1 MFQTYS
7 PDHVDKLPRFMQKWE
22 GRMATFYAN
31 QLKKHD
37 IDEASFFPAA
47 AAEETPPPP
56 AVAPAPATVAPQT
69 SNGAQPGP
77 EADAAQAPPPP
88 PDEPEPADAQ
98 QAVSGTQLSEVVRD
112 YAKVLLDA
120 AETVV
125 RPSAARGK
133 LDRLKRGRLNR
144 REPGEPM
151 RRRGIHSTGCN
162 RCWAY
167 PEKRVLGKKRLCR
180 RRKSSR
186 RSLPSRNRRRRSRR

>member
-1 MFQTYS
+1 MCSSPAPFLQPYIYPWAEWICFAGRITLMFQTYS
-7 PDHVDKLPRFMQKWE
+7 PDHVDKLPRFMEKWE

-77 EADAAQAPPPP
+77 ESDAAQAPPPP

-98 QAVSGTQLSEVVRD
+98 QAVSGAQLSEVVRD

-125 RPSAARGK
+125 RPSAIRGK
-133 LDRLKRGRLNR
+133 LDRL
-144 REPGEPM
+144 
-151 RRRGIHSTGCN
+151 T
-162 RCWAY
+162 RCD
-167 PEKRVLGKKRLCR
+167 
-180 RRKSSR
+180 
-186 RSLPSRNRRRRSRR
+186 

>member
-7 PDHVDKLPRFMQKWE
+7 PDHVDKLPRFMEKWE

-37 IDEASFFPAA
+37 IDEVSFFPAA

-56 AVAPAPATVAPQT
+56 AVAPASAPIAPQT
-69 SNGAQPGP
+69 SNGAQPGL
-77 EADAAQAPPPP
+77 EADAVQAPPPP
-88 PDEPEPADAQ
+88 PDEPEPADAE
-98 QAVSGTQLSEVVRD
+98 QAVSGARLSEVVRD

-125 RPSAARGK
+125 RPSATKGK
-133 LDRLKRGRLNR
+133 LDRLTRGRLNR
-144 REPGEPM
+144 REPGELM

-162 RCWAY
+162 RSWAC
-167 PEKRVLGKKRLCR
+167 PDKRVIGKKRFCR
-180 RRKSSR
+180 SRFRRNRPR
-186 RSLPSRNRRRRSRR
+186 RSQR

>member
-7 PDHVDKLPRFMQKWE
+7 PDHVDKLPRFMEKWE

-56 AVAPAPATVAPQT
+56 AVAPAPAVAPQT
-69 SNGAQPGP
+69 SN
-77 EADAAQAPPPP
+77 AAQAPPPP

-98 QAVSGTQLSEVVRD
+98 QAVSGAQLSEVVRD

-125 RPSAARGK
+125 RPSAIRGK
-133 LDRLKRGRLNR
+133 LARL
-144 REPGEPM
+144 
-151 RRRGIHSTGCN
+151 T
-162 RCWAY
+162 RCD
-167 PEKRVLGKKRLCR
+167 
-180 RRKSSR
+180 
-186 RSLPSRNRRRRSRR
+186 

>member
-56 AVAPAPATVAPQT
+56 AVAPAPAPAAPQA
-69 SNGAQPGP
+69 SNGAQPGL
-77 EADAAQAPPPP
+77 EADAAQHPPPP

-98 QAVSGTQLSEVVRD
+98 QAASRAQLSEVVRD

-125 RPSAARGK
+125 RPSVARGK
-133 LDRLKRGRLNR
+133 LDRLTRGRLNR

-151 RRRGIHSTGCN
+151 RRRGSHWTGCGSRYWACPN
-162 RCWAY
+162 R
-167 PEKRVLGKKRLCR
+167 RVLGKQRFCR

-186 RSLPSRNRRRRSRR
+186 RSLPSRRRRSRR